1 MPAKVTL
8 KVIEGHLTNEEFEF
22 GECSTCIMGRAKD
35 CMPKL
40 PDDKAHRQI
49 SRHHCLLDINPPD
62 IRVRDFG
69 SLNGTYVN
77 GKRIGKR
84 KKGQTP
90 EDGAGISFPEHDL
103 HDGDEIKLGNTVFK
117 VSIYIPVTCAEC
129 SAEIPDEEKA
139 RARVNEGVYQ
149 CDACREK
156 ARQANRKPPSGPKP
170 RACAICGRDVSREA
184 GNRQGDFICASCK
197 NDPFKIIQYLLMKA
211 GKGKSNLPQFQD
223 YAIEREL
230 GRGGMGAVFLARHK
244 LSGEQV
250 ALKVMLPQ
258 VAVNKRAEETFLREA
273 RVTKVLKHP
282 NVVQLHDSGCSDGTF
297 FFTLDFCDG
306 GSVDNLIVERGGRLP
321 VDEAIG
327 IIFQA
332 LDGLDYAHNVQVTTK
347 KKDGGFKQKKGLV
360 HRDLKPANIF
370 LSGSGSAR
378 QAKVADLGLAKA
390 FRTAGL
396 SGLTAT
402 GTAAGSPWFMP
413 RQQVVNFKYARPEVD
428 VWAMAACLYN
438 MLTGFFPRDFPPGR
452 DPWLVVLQDNV
463 VPVERRVASIPPRL
477 AAVINEALIDQ
488 PSITFKKAAKFKKAL
503 ENAL

>member
-1 MPAKVTL
+1 MKASAVTTGAAVAWPAIVPSS
-8 KVIEGHLTNEEFEF
+8 VF
-22 GECSTCIMGRAKD
+22 GANAPSNRITIGCIGLGGQGRGNMNNFKG
-35 CMPKL
+35 
-40 PDDKAHRQI
+40 
-49 SRHHCLLDINPPD
+49 NP
-62 IRVRDFG
+62 G
-69 SLNGTYVN
+69 SQVV
-77 GKRIGKR
+77 
-84 KKGQTP
+84 
-90 EDGAGISFPEHDL
+90 A
-103 HDGDEIKLGNTVFK
+103 V
-117 VSIYIPVTCAEC
+117 
-129 SAEIPDEEKA
+129 
-139 RARVNEGVYQ
+139 
-149 CDACREK
+149 CDVDADHREK

-438 MLTGFFPRDFPPGR
+438 MLTGFFPLNHFAHSTAPEVSDSSFC
-452 DPWLVVLQDNV
+452 L
-463 VPVERRVASIPPRL
+463 
-477 AAVINEALIDQ
+477 
-488 PSITFKKAAKFKKAL
+488 
-503 ENAL
+503 